1 MGNAARLTTGLLGLA
16 LLAGRAA
23 AQDAGD
29 AGHLVAWTDSDHRTI
44 HCEGRIEAGLAT
56 GEVYV
61 SFHYRTQMFRILKT
75 PADPTTGR
83 FQADLGPLPQA
94 LAEGEWEVRAIV
106 ATSEGRREFA
116 RYDMHV
122 GRPMDIEE
130 ARRLERERLGR
141 RIDFLVES
149 FDSMRG
155 RFGAAPPPGEPEAT
169 RQAHLADFRQRVEAT
184 LPRIQQIFDSSL
196 EERRGART
204 PLFPDVMQYIEQMG
218 MKLTDLLTRMDASLH
233 GEEESQAVP
242 IEKLIEELSTNLP
255 RAREMLEESGERSY
269 RTLFVLARRA
279 SDLAGHLER
288 EAGRWQG
295 ETFESRS
302 WMGFSWQFA
311 NAVEMF
317 ELQAGGYDG
326 SPPALDHPDLVAR
339 SKALAADLRLAH
351 TAVARRLADRHHAEL
366 RLEHVT
372 DDLWRAARA
381 PAPAD
386 VLARIRKEMDWLSDV
401 SRTEWRARREEIR
414 EDYRTLER
422 LAREVLAAHGLYR
435 SHAASHHGKA
445 YPDDVREAFAKRF
458 HGGLQHDLLDLR
470 DRRYFRDLT
479 MDVYFPDASRDLC
492 SAAGFLEILGSLL
505 VDEFEGKPERILGG
519 HGAMH
524 EIDRAA
530 EIDRMVEFAGTHFVT
545 LRRALDVEEQD

>member
-218 MKLTDLLTRMDASLH
+218 MKLSDLLTRMNASLH

-269 RTLFVLARRA
+269 RTLFVLARPGA
-279 SDLAGHLER
+279 
-288 EAGRWQG
+288 
-295 ETFESRS
+295 
-302 WMGFSWQFA
+302 
-311 NAVEMF
+311 
-317 ELQAGGYDG
+317 
-326 SPPALDHPDLVAR
+326 
-339 SKALAADLRLAH
+339 
-351 TAVARRLADRHHAEL
+351 ARRAPGQSDGPPNTTRRQPSISGRSEAETSP
-366 RLEHVT
+366 R
-372 DDLWRAARA
+372 
-381 PAPAD
+381 PA
-386 VLARIRKEMDWLSDV
+386 
-401 SRTEWRARREEIR
+401 SRTQIEAWTIRSGPTAKWVPSWPAWAWCAGSVSTASSRR
-414 EDYRTLER
+414 
-422 LAREVLAAHGLYR
+422 R
-435 SHAASHHGKA
+435 SHEGQA
-445 YPDDVREAFAKRF
+445 P
-458 HGGLQHDLLDLR
+458 
-470 DRRYFRDLT
+470 
-479 MDVYFPDASRDLC
+479 
-492 SAAGFLEILGSLL
+492 SLS
-505 VDEFEGKPERILGG
+505 GR
-519 HGAMH
+519 H
-524 EIDRAA
+524 R
-530 EIDRMVEFAGTHFVT
+530 
-545 LRRALDVEEQD
+545 